1 MSQNWIIGKFSG
13 NSLMYREKPG
23 FWHIFPFRNPKMENE
38 PWHMLV
44 ITCLDPPDVLLESL
58 KPQKIGPS
66 VAIFPRKNDD
76 NLMDVGWIS
85 VQARAATGCLDM
97 FGLRISATLCKNH
110 ENLAGPASILS
121 KLNFA
126 ASCGCQV
133 AKVIFAHASS
143 GLCLVD
149 SVVAVPCFPHFSTAC
164 ICQAPS
170 NEPAHFTNLLQA
182 IHGIPCGNKA

>member
-1 MSQNWIIGKFSG
+1 
-13 NSLMYREKPG
+13 MYRAKEKHG
-23 FWHIFPFRNPKMENE
+23 FWHMFPLPNPKMANE

-44 ITCLDPPDVLLESL
+44 SVIAPGHHLPGPSRRTPESL
-58 KPQKIGPS
+58 KPQKMGRS
-66 VAIFPRKNDD
+66 VAIFPKKNYD
-76 NLMDVGWIS
+76 NLIDVGWIS

-97 FGLRISATLCKNH
+97 FGYVWIVRFCITLQKSRNSCWSCIYFIQS
-110 ENLAGPASILS
+110 E
-121 KLNFA
+121 FA

-133 AKVIFAHASS
+133 AKVGLAHASS

-182 IHGIPCGNKA
+182 IHGIPRGNKA